1 MADAQSRAAPTSS
14 QKRDAVKKE
23 QALAQIRG
31 DALEAA
37 AAAAAAAAARA
48 GRMSTNSLKQL
59 QQELASI
66 AENGGRAL
74 SSAAAELTSLHSREL
89 ARREE
94 TARQETARELTARSI
109 PKKRRESTTSQS
121 SFDSP
126 SSEADAGAE
135 LLASLEREAE
145 RARAAEEKAEALAAE
160 LAAAEA
166 ALKER
171 WSAEARQV
179 EMQGALAKMEGELA
193 QFQASVGVHGAADR
207 PSPEAMHAKLAQFAG
222 EVHAARPASMRFP
235 PPPERHPS
243 TATAAPAVG
252 SPPLA
257 RALQLQSPLPAMAA
271 TWRRAATHAAEL
283 EEQFAAWRSE
293 SPDAVTSLL
302 DGAVHAFDGARDYAR
317 EHVAL
322 PRLAI
327 SPILGEIPPSVAH
340 TWRAVGDA
348 AAPSV
353 RAVKDEV
360 GELLEKLGKGGAAT
374 ARGIGDMLESC
385 TARKS
390 YSI

>member
-1 MADAQSRAAPTSS
+1 M
-14 QKRDAVKKE
+14 
-23 QALAQIRG
+23 
-31 DALEAA
+31 
-37 AAAAAAAAARA
+37 
-48 GRMSTNSLKQL
+48 
-59 QQELASI
+59 
-66 AENGGRAL
+66 
-74 SSAAAELTSLHSREL
+74 
-89 ARREE
+89 
-94 TARQETARELTARSI
+94 
-109 PKKRRESTTSQS
+109 
-121 SFDSP
+121 
-126 SSEADAGAE
+126 
-135 LLASLEREAE
+135 
-145 RARAAEEKAEALAAE
+145 
-160 LAAAEA
+160 
-166 ALKER
+166 
-171 WSAEARQV
+171 
-179 EMQGALAKMEGELA
+179 
-193 QFQASVGVHGAADR
+193 
-207 PSPEAMHAKLAQFAG
+207 
-222 EVHAARPASMRFP
+222 
-235 PPPERHPS
+235 
-243 TATAAPAVG
+243 G

-374 ARGIGDMLESC
+374 ARGIGDMLELHRAEVVLDLSGASLEGPDVRGSA
-385 TARKS
+385 ARWTMSVACGVLNRRCNAFTRARALQGPPSSALSLPDRLLRVLHRALSTDAEARRDVPAVARREAGVNDANGVAASRRAGDKAAAVGQQRQAS
-390 YSI
+390 APH

>member
-179 EMQGALAKMEGELA
+179 EMEQALQKMEGELA

-207 PSPEAMHAKLAQFAG
+207 PSPEAMHAKLAQFD
-222 EVHAARPASMRFP
+222 AAL
-235 PPPERHPS
+235 ED
-243 TATAAPAVG
+243 ATAAVALRPTWGKAHGRVG
-252 SPPLA
+252 AAYLGLGDA
-257 RALQLQSPLPAMAA
+257 RKAAESYRFGLTHEPTSAQLQQGY
-271 TWRRAATHAAEL
+271 E
-283 EEQFAAWRSE
+283 
-293 SPDAVTSLL
+293 DACKKI
-302 DGAVHAFDGARDYAR
+302 
-317 EHVAL
+317 E
-322 PRLAI
+322 
-327 SPILGEIPPSVAH
+327 
-340 TWRAVGDA
+340 
-348 AAPSV
+348 
-353 RAVKDEV
+353 
-360 GELLEKLGKGGAAT
+360 
-374 ARGIGDMLESC
+374 
-385 TARKS
+385 
-390 YSI
+390 

>member
-1 MADAQSRAAPTSS
+1 
-14 QKRDAVKKE
+14 
-23 QALAQIRG
+23 
-31 DALEAA
+31 
-37 AAAAAAAAARA
+37 
-48 GRMSTNSLKQL
+48 MSTNSLKQL

-179 EMQGALAKMEGELA
+179 EMEQALAKMEGELA
-193 QFQASVGVHGAADR
+193 QFQTSVGVHGAADR

-243 TATAAPAVG
+243 TATAPAVG

-302 DGAVHAFDGARDYAR
+302 DGAAHAFDGARDYAR

-360 GELLEKLGKGGAAT
+360 GELIGEARQGRRGDGARDRRHARELHRAEVVLDLRRRPGGDSTGLWRVRAVCDVSTFLKPQHAT
-374 ARGIGDMLESC
+374 RD
-385 TARKS
+385 T
-390 YSI
+390 

>member
-23 QALAQIRG
+23 QALAAIRG

-94 TARQETARELTARSI
+94 TARQETARELTARSL

-179 EMQGALAKMEGELA
+179 EMEQALAKMEGELA
-193 QFQASVGVHGAADR
+193 QFQTSVGVHGAADR

-222 EVHAARPASMRFP
+222 EVHGARPASMRFP

-243 TATAAPAVG
+243 TATAPAG

-360 GELLEKLGKGGAAT
+360 GELLERLGKGGAAT

>member
-23 QALAQIRG
+23 QALAAIRG

-179 EMQGALAKMEGELA
+179 EMQAALAKMEGELA
-193 QFQASVGVHGAADR
+193 QFQTSVGVHGAADR

-243 TATAAPAVG
+243 TATAPAAG